1 VRDDRSPFHS
11 SLDMILRLGY
21 HSQSSIATVM
31 SMVRYPRVILPFVL
45 VGLWEGLGPSTRPEP
60 GLNVCTIPL
69 TQVLRIPVSTLGTP
83 ETQGSVKAAAATL
96 MVSPGATDELNEGP
110 TGFDVLDDGAVLITD
125 PLRKNVSHFDSH
137 GGFRKAWR
145 IGFSADSLTVT
156 STGAVLVREAS
167 TGKLYAFDRDGQTR
181 SAEDIKEPEEAE
193 ARVLDGQNGTVKRPA
208 LDSGQGGPL
217 VVQLN
222 QPDMTLLSLVSLLTD
237 QKGDTYVALET
248 TARGRAADAIDVNK
262 YVRRYS
268 SSGKLLCE
276 ITDIPL
282 DYYVPPVDELRVR
295 QGRVYQLQTTSS
307 EVRINMW
314 DTNQLCAH
322 SSP

>member
-1 VRDDRSPFHS
+1 MP
-11 SLDMILRLGY
+11 
-21 HSQSSIATVM
+21 
-31 SMVRYPRVILPFVL
+31 MVRYFRVILLFVL
-45 VGLWEGLGPSTRPEP
+45 FGFLWSDGPRTRPEP
-60 GLNVCTIPL
+60 GLSVCTIPL
-69 TQVLRIPVSTLGTP
+69 TQVLRIPVSILDTR
-83 ETQGSVKAAAATL
+83 ETQGSVEGATATL
-96 MVSPGATDELNEGP
+96 MISPGATDELNEGP
-110 TGFDVLDDGAVLITD
+110 TGFDVLDDGGVLITD
-125 PLRKNVSHFDSH
+125 PLRKAVSKFDSH

-156 STGAVLVREAS
+156 PTGNVLVREAS
-167 TGKLYAFDRDGQTR
+167 TGKLFAFDRDGQAR
-181 SAEDIKEPEEAE
+181 SAEDTKEPEQAE
-193 ARVLDGQNGTVKRPA
+193 ARVLDGQNGMVKRPA
-208 LDSGQGGPL
+208 LEGGQGGPL

-222 QPDMTLLSLVSLLTD
+222 KPDMTLLSLVSLLTD

-276 ITDIPL
+276 IADIPL
-282 DYYVPPVDELRVR
+282 EYYVPPADELRVR
-295 QGRVYQLQTTSS
+295 RGWVYQLQTTSS